1 MTSMTYYAKS
11 SQQDGIQQTV
21 REHTQAVKKLA
32 QTYGKAFGAEIPAAL
47 CALFFDTVHTVC
59 AKDYTEQQ
67 CDAWAPREFDC
78 AALCGRLASSYALV
92 AECGGALAGFANLGE
107 DGYFD
112 CLYVSSQMQGRG
124 VATALADAME
134 RRAAQQGASRMVS
147 DVSITARPFF
157 EHRGYRVVQE
167 QTVVRHGV
175 AMTNYHMEKVL
186 P

>member
-1 MTSMTYYAKS
+1 MKRPQCRFSCKKPLCF
-11 SQQDGIQQTV
+11 V
-21 REHTQAVKKLA
+21 RGRV
-32 QTYGKAFGAEIPAAL
+32 AFCI
-47 CALFFDTVHTVC
+47 FVS
-59 AKDYTEQQ
+59 
-67 CDAWAPREFDC
+67 C

>member
-1 MTSMTYYAKS
+1 MLLRAY
-11 SQQDGIQQTV
+11 
-21 REHTQAVKKLA
+21 RESDA
-32 QTYGKAFGAEIPAAL
+32 AAL

-78 AALCGRLASSYALV
+78 AALCGRLARSYALV
-92 AECGGALAGFANLGE
+92 AECDGLPVGFANLGQE
-107 DGYFD
+107 GYFD
-112 CLYVSSQMQGRG
+112 CLYVSARMQRRG

-157 EHRGYRVVQE
+157 EHRGYRVLRE
-167 QTVVRHGV
+167 QTVIRHGV
-175 AMTNYHMEKVL
+175 SMTNYHMEKVL

>member
-1 MTSMTYYAKS
+1 MLLRAYRESDVRRCVRCFLTRCTPCARRTTPS
-11 SQQDGIQQTV
+11 SSVMPGPT
-21 REHTQAVKKLA
+21 
-32 QTYGKAFGAEIPAAL
+32 
-47 CALFFDTVHTVC
+47 
-59 AKDYTEQQ
+59 
-67 CDAWAPREFDC
+67 EFDC

-124 VATALADAME
+124 VATALAEPLE

>member
-1 MTSMTYYAKS
+1 MLLRAY
-11 SQQDGIQQTV
+11 
-21 REHTQAVKKLA
+21 RESDA
-32 QTYGKAFGAEIPAAL
+32 AAL

-157 EHRGYRVVQE
+157 EHRGYRVVEE